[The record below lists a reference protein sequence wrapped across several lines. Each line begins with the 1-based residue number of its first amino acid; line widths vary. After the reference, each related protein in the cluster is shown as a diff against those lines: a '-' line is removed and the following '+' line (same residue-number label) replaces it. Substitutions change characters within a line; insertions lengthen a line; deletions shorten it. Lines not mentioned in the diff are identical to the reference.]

1 MFVTFLFSLFSSREL
16 GCSKTGNKS
25 DRRSRHSTLPYGILY
40 NFFSTVSTFLGNQK
54 IAGKSSHNIRVGL
67 WAFLNEGGMC
77 PVLLTEKTSVK
88 DTGSWIQSA
97 PVEELLQNN
106 EQQQVLLET
115 EVRRTLLQIPSRLQ
129 LVNAKGHKRPVQ
141 KLARWHQLKR
151 ISETCQ
157 GLDNWHH
164 ILCFASKW
172 SWAHHLGTHMLMS
185 YSTWV
190 WRWMNEI
197 NRRMREYSL
206 VSGRQ
211 VLKLKILWFIFC
223 LWTLTDL
230 RGSFAHSSL
239 QTVQQICTTFPGTG
253 TGTLPSCLQH
263 TELCNIQSWFTHIS
277 GPADNFWVSSKCLK
291 LAYKELLIYWRAF
304 YQMKDHFQPA
314 QNWPTQILSQKWQ
327 SVPLL
332 CKKEMSRDLR
342 KRPENTMIFFFWMDY
357 LGDST

>member
-1 MFVTFLFSLFSSREL
+1 MPSPAH
-16 GCSKTGNKS
+16 K
-25 DRRSRHSTLPYGILY
+25 
-40 NFFSTVSTFLGNQK
+40 
-54 IAGKSSHNIRVGL
+54 
-67 WAFLNEGGMC
+67 
-77 PVLLTEKTSVK
+77 KTSVK

-141 KLARWHQLKR
+141 KLAWWHQLKR

-172 SWAHHLGTHMLMS
+172 SWAHHLGTHILMS

-291 LAYKELLIYWRAF
+291 LAYKELLIYWRASLPDEGPF
-304 YQMKDHFQPA
+304 SASTKL
-314 QNWPTQILSQKWQ
+314 T
-327 SVPLL
+327 
-332 CKKEMSRDLR
+332 
-342 KRPENTMIFFFWMDY
+342 NTDPVTKVTVCPIALQEGDVQRSEEKTREHHDIFFLDGLPWRQHFKLEYGGLDKRKSNHEPVCGWVQY
-357 LGDST
+357 NLSNKGCFIITGK